1 MERIRIAKVKATGK
15 LYLVLTMRFPKDGTP
30 ATVTCWG
37 DVYQVNGLK
46 TRHRGHCITF
56 RKCDVEVAQVR
67 RTKDVLRRLLRQ
79 YLRELK
85 DQGYDVTIS
94 LTRKGNIT
102 YEAFDGKTRMTI
114 H

>member
-1 MERIRIAKVKATGK
+1 MERVRIATVKATGK
-15 LYLVLTMRFPKDGTP
+15 KYMVLSMRFPKTEEAP
-30 ATVTCWG
+30 TVTCWG

-46 TRHRGHCITF
+46 TRHQGHCKIF
-56 RKCDVEVAQVR
+56 LKEEVDVVEVP

-85 DQGYDVTIS
+85 DEGYDVTIQ
-94 LTRKGNIT
+94 LTRKGEIS
-102 YEAFDGKTRMTI
+102 YEAFNGKTRMTI